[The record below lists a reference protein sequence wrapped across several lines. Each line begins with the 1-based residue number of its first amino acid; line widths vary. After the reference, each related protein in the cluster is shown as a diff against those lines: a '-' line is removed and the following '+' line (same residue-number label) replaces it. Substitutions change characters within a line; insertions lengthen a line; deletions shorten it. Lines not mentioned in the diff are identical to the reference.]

1 MMALFDKKKSS
12 PVSEVLQL
20 RQQGL
25 SDDIVVDELS
35 QRGYA
40 QQQISEAIAMADQ
53 SGASGPSAY
62 NPPGVQA
69 MPMAGPMPSAQEMP
83 AQPAYQ
89 DNMNNNIYERIE
101 EITESM
107 IDERWD
113 DLIAEV
119 MKIIE
124 WKNKM
129 EEKQIKLVNDVEK
142 LKEDFKMLHEAVLGK
157 LEDYDARMQAVGTDL
172 KAVGKV
178 FKDVIPTFVENVK
191 ELSSIKED
199 LKKKR

>member
-53 SGASGPSAY
+53 SGASGPSTY
-62 NPPGVQA
+62 NQPGAQA

-119 MKIIE
+119 KKIIE

>member
-53 SGASGPSAY
+53 AGSSGPSAY
-62 NPPGVQA
+62 NMPGVQA

-113 DLIAEV
+113 DLIVEV
-119 MKIIE
+119 KKIIE

-129 EEKQIKLVNDVEK
+129 EEKQVKLANDVEK

-191 ELSSIKED
+191 ELSSLKEE
-199 LKKKR
+199 LKKKK

>member
-1 MMALFDKKKSS
+1 M
-12 PVSEVLQL
+12 LQL

-25 SDDIVVDELS
+25 SDDIVIDELS

-53 SGASGPSAY
+53 SGQSTAY
-62 NPPGVQA
+62 NMPGVQA
-69 MPMAGPMPSAQEMP
+69 MPMAETRSSAQEMP
-83 AQPAYQ
+83 TPQAYQ
-89 DNMNNNIYERIE
+89 DNVNNIYERIE

-107 IDERWD
+107 IDEKWD
-113 DLIAEV
+113 DLIVEV
-119 MKIIE
+119 KKIIE

-129 EEKQIKLVNDVEK
+129 EEKQIKLANDVEK

-178 FKDVIPTFVENVK
+178 FKDVIPTLVENVK